1 MGWWTAN
8 GRSTSDSLGWWRWGW
23 SLVPTTPARSS
34 AVWGWWSRGCNE
46 RQVERR
52 SRSRRPVRN
61 RASLCVPRSRFYSRT
76 LLTAVLA
83 DGPVLTPL
91 LLRIVGAQLKVNPLL
106 SPPNQDLDQVYLK
119 WNMLFNASH
128 CVRSD
133 DRPDKSWS
141 IGRASPATHPRLTE
155 VKIVSRTFPWI
166 ITVHAVDPHLGVT
179 CGEIVDRL
187 DDFLHKNLRKEDA
200 ELDSGNHRVERDQAY
215 YHNRSTAIGVPGG
228 RLGEGLRRL
237 DWLCK
242 DTMFGGLEVDNNYA
256 REFFGGASPPAIFTL
271 VCTKRYPL
279 TEQEMDEQHA
289 REREEDDKIRAA
301 EERARAAEARA
312 AELEQ
317 KEMRR
322 MRRARSRSRAGS
334 VRSKRSSTRSHIS
347 SRTPSTDE
355 DSDNE

>member
-1 MGWWTAN
+1 M
-8 GRSTSDSLGWWRWGW
+8 
-23 SLVPTTPARSS
+23 
-34 AVWGWWSRGCNE
+34 
-46 RQVERR
+46 
-52 SRSRRPVRN
+52 
-61 RASLCVPRSRFYSRT
+61 RFPSVVAPHHMLIVFT
-76 LLTAVLA
+76 

-91 LLRIVGAQLKVNPLL
+91 LLRIVGAQLRVNPLL

-141 IGRASPATHPRLTE
+141 NGRGAPATHPRLAE
-155 VKIVSRTFPWI
+155 IKIISRTFPWI
-166 ITVHAVDPHLGVT
+166 ITVYAADPNSGVT
-179 CGEIVDRL
+179 CGEIIDRL

-242 DTMFGGLEVDNNYA
+242 DTMFGGLHADNNFGS
-256 REFFGGASPPAIFTL
+256 EFFGGASPPAILTL
-271 VCTKRYPL
+271 MCTKRYPL
-279 TEQEMDEQHA
+279 TEQEMDEQNA
-289 REREEDDKIRAA
+289 REREEDDRIRAA

-322 MRRARSRSRAGS
+322 MRSRARSRSRAGS
-334 VRSKRSSTRSHIS
+334 VHSRHSNPRSRVSSG
-347 SRTPSTDE
+347 E
-355 DSDNE
+355 DSDED

>member
-1 MGWWTAN
+1 MAAAMRD
-8 GRSTSDSLGWWRWGW
+8 RSNEGLDIVDRFATGPHCVLFRSWY
-23 SLVPTTPARSS
+23 TPH
-34 AVWGWWSRGCNE
+34 
-46 RQVERR
+46 
-52 SRSRRPVRN
+52 
-61 RASLCVPRSRFYSRT
+61 
-76 LLTAVLA
+76 LLIVLT

-91 LLRIVGAQLKVNPLL
+91 ILRIVGAQLRVNPLL
-106 SPPNQDLDQVYLK
+106 SPPTQDFDQVYLK

-133 DRPDKSWS
+133 DRPDRSWS
-141 IGRASPATHPRLTE
+141 NGRASPATNPRLAE
-155 VKIVSRTFPWI
+155 VRIISRTFPWI
-166 ITVHAVDPHLGVT
+166 VAVHAADTKIGVT
-179 CGEIVDRL
+179 CGEIIDRL

-200 ELDSGNHRVERDQAY
+200 ELDSGSHRAERDQAY

-228 RLGEGLRRL
+228 RLGDGLRRL

-242 DTMFGGLEVDNNYA
+242 DTMFGGLEVDNNHG
-256 REFFGGASPPAIFTL
+256 REFFGGASPPAILTL

-279 TEQEMDEQHA
+279 TEQELDEQNA
-289 REREEDDKIRAA
+289 REREEDDRIRAA

-334 VRSKRSSTRSHIS
+334 ARSSTRSHVS
-347 SRTPSTDE
+347 SRNPSADE
-355 DSDNE
+355 DSDED